1 MKFTLLLFSS
11 LCIQTFI
18 NAQQQRNNFV
28 LLYSG
33 EKVFAKEVILDSKL
47 FKKDKIVV
55 DSSEFELGSVKFYKS
70 TEGFFANIKHLNS
83 FESSSFAE
91 RYLSGKINLFKKTN
105 FHTSMNMGGF
115 NGGFGNGMPTFNSH
129 VTETYYYNFDEFGE
143 LKPAKYKYLSE
154 DLVDNSK
161 SMFHLN
167 KYKKNTKATTILY
180 VVGGL
185 LATIGTVDLIGKT
198 ENVPSDEVSGTGTS
212 YTFMI
217 SGAITAGVGALLS
230 LGKERHIENAIDAY
244 NERY

>member
-1 MKFTLLLFSS
+1 MKFILLLFNL

-18 NAQQQRNNFV
+18 NAQQQQNNFV

-33 EKVFAKEVILDSKL
+33 EKIFAKKVVLDSKL

-55 DSSEFELGSVKFYKS
+55 DNIEFELGSVKFYKS

-83 FESSSFAE
+83 FETSSFAE
-91 RYLSGKINLFKKTN
+91 RYVKGKVNLFKKIS

-115 NGGFGNGMPTFNSH
+115 NSGFGTGVPTFNSH
-129 VTETYYYNFDEFGE
+129 VTKTYYYNLEDFGE
-143 LKPAKYKYLSE
+143 LKLAKYKYLAK
-154 DLVDNSK
+154 DLADNSN

-167 KYKKNTKATTILY
+167 KYKKNTTTTTILY

-185 LATIGTVDLIGKT
+185 LTTIGTIDLIGKT
-198 ENVPSDEVSGTGTS
+198 ENVPVDEVSGTGTS
-212 YTFMI
+212 YTFMV
-217 SGAITAGVGALLS
+217 SGVITAGIGALLS
-230 LGKERHIENAIDAY
+230 LGKEKHIENAIDTY